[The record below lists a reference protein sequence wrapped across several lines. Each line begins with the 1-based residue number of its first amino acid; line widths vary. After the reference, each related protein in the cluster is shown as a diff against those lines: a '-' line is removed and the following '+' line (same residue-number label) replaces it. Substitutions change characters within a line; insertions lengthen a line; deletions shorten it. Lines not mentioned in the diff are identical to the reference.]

1 MVNPHKMVLVLMDLF
16 TVVVAATL
24 AGLVEILFGVAAA
37 AVVTTTPEPLQAAHR
52 RLAEM
57 VALVDRLVVVRQERS
72 HLAAVAA
79 PAQALLPALALLAKS
94 SLLSSLHKDLTHD
107 NLCSNR

>member
-1 MVNPHKMVLVLMDLF
+1 MVLVLMALF
-16 TVVVAATL
+16 MAAVAATL

-72 HLAAVAA
+72 HLEEVAA
-79 PAQALLPALALLAKS
+79 HAPALPPALVALAKS
-94 SLLSSLHKDLTHD
+94 SSPYSLLNHLYSNPN
-107 NLCSNR
+107 NLVNRL